1 MVRTMRGV
9 KLWHLNLDDEHHK
22 ATEENRVDKWVAEV
36 LEHASIGRKLLHQ
49 LSNMESYLPNM
60 AWEVRELWRLEVD
73 ALQWVIEGLAVIDV
87 RVDLMN
93 SSPYNLIADFA
104 LYAPYRHNNSADDET
119 NSESD
124 DEQGEDNI

>member
-1 MVRTMRGV
+1 
-9 KLWHLNLDDEHHK
+9 
-22 ATEENRVDKWVAEV
+22 VDKWVAEV
-36 LEHASIGRKLLHQ
+36 REHANIGRKLLHQ
-49 LSNMESYLPNM
+49 LSNMELYLPNT

-104 LYAPYRHNNSADDET
+104 HYASYQHNNLEGDES
-119 NSESD
+119 NGESD
-124 DEQGEDNI
+124 DDQGEDNI